1 MVSPSSALA
10 AVRKEGLSKVKVA
23 TPVEPSR
30 DRVSFTSGT
39 HVSTESR
46 TKEICAALETT
57 KARREVPPPEEKRET
72 PLCREEEWKDVV
84 VDEMVDA
91 REERE
96 EDISN
101 VIVLTINV
109 TRVLWIKKKKK
120 KKKKRAEG
128 TLSI

>member
-1 MVSPSSALA
+1 M
-10 AVRKEGLSKVKVA
+10 
-23 TPVEPSR
+23 
-30 DRVSFTSGT
+30 
-39 HVSTESR
+39 
-46 TKEICAALETT
+46 ETT

-72 PLCREEEWKDVV
+72 PPLCREEEWKDVV

-101 VIVLTINV
+101 VMTINV

>member
-1 MVSPSSALA
+1 M
-10 AVRKEGLSKVKVA
+10 
-23 TPVEPSR
+23 
-30 DRVSFTSGT
+30 
-39 HVSTESR
+39 
-46 TKEICAALETT
+46 ETT

-96 EDISN
+96 EDISS
-101 VIVLTINV
+101 VMTINV

-120 KKKKRAEG
+120 RAEG
-128 TLSI
+128 TVSI

>member
-1 MVSPSSALA
+1 M
-10 AVRKEGLSKVKVA
+10 
-23 TPVEPSR
+23 
-30 DRVSFTSGT
+30 
-39 HVSTESR
+39 
-46 TKEICAALETT
+46 ETT

-101 VIVLTINV
+101 VMTINV